1 MKTEH
6 VNLKFLN
13 TKEISEGAILR
24 EKFALQ
30 TKTDWRS
37 LNKREKWSDKAR
49 KDFLEQR
56 REANKNFH
64 NETVVRYMAY

>member
-13 TKEISEGAILR
+13 AKEISEGVILR

-56 REANKNFH
+56 RDANKNFH